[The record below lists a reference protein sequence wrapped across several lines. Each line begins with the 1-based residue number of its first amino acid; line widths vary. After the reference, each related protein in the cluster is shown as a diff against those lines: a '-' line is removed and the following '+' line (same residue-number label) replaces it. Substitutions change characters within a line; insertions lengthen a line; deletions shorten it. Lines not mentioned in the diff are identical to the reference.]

1 MGVCM
6 GMGLGSLREAGLG
19 PLVLQLADCGG
30 TRGGNT
36 SPESWAPRH
45 SHRLPI
51 ACWLPGSQGSP
62 RAPGEKRPE
71 RCQQRPFPALA
82 PGLPGLRQAPEEKGA
97 FTAPVMQRG
106 ASSERG
112 RAWRSGPWG
121 WGGTRGV
128 EECGHGWLPGVEGK
142 QEPAGS

>member
-1 MGVCM
+1 M
-6 GMGLGSLREAGLG
+6 
-19 PLVLQLADCGG
+19 
-30 TRGGNT
+30 
-36 SPESWAPRH
+36 
-45 SHRLPI
+45 
-51 ACWLPGSQGSP
+51 PGSHGSQ

-112 RAWRSGPWG
+112 RPWRSGPWG
-121 WGGTRGV
+121 WGGSRGWGLSQDHIAS
-128 EECGHGWLPGVEGK
+128 EE
-142 QEPAGS
+142 AGSGPEAVSVVSPA